1 MWRKLSSIA
10 GRHVAGDWG
19 EGRSPAGLSMRQDA
33 GLNLR
38 PRAPAPPQVKPVSA
52 KNGYKKT
59 GFRPSGRPSRMEAY
73 YERARNEQLPSNR
86 LDPANGWFVLTRMKH
101 SQLHAVAHNF
111 TDSLASGLGFVI
123 GYCETHVFADAACN
137 PDGFLVVDFLTGQL
151 DEGTATDQLV
161 HALPIFR
168 NGFEGFCQKHGASN
182 SDFAEFKARFE
193 AGRRGNMY
201 SITIT
206 DARGRRSSIDY
217 EGIPG
222 RRVKM
227 LDDQGH
233 VAPNRTIL
241 DN

>member
-1 MWRKLSSIA
+1 MSA
-10 GRHVAGDWG
+10 GG
-19 EGRSPAGLSMRQDA
+19 
-33 GLNLR
+33 
-38 PRAPAPPQVKPVSA
+38 
-52 KNGYKKT
+52 
-59 GFRPSGRPSRMEAY
+59 
-73 YERARNEQLPSNR
+73 RNEQLPSNR

-111 TDSLASGLGFVI
+111 NDSLASGLGFVV
-123 GYCETHVFADAACN
+123 GYCETHVFAGAACN

-168 NGFEGFCQKHGASN
+168 NEFEGFCQKHGASN

-222 RRVKM
+222 RRFKM

-241 DN
+241 DNQPQNQPGLRCVRSPPCQALLAAPSGDPSALQTR